1 MRHIVPALI
10 IAAAALAVQAP
21 SAVAAAPERGAIAA
35 AACGEGR
42 CARAAGGRRAALRA
56 IANSPAAAVIINLR
70 AIERVYRSEGRDK
83 DLPAFYREQL
93 TRTEDPLVRNFVHY
107 RIARLEMRDDDAA
120 AALEALQRNLVEN
133 YGRLGARAGS

>member
-1 MRHIVPALI
+1 MRRILPAI
-10 IAAAALAVQAP
+10 ILATVAFGVHTAP
-21 SAVAAAPERGAIAA
+21 AVAAAPERGGVA

-42 CARAAGGRRAALRA
+42 CANAPGARRAALRA

-70 AIERVYRSEGRDK
+70 AIERVYRGEGREK
-83 DLPAFYREQL
+83 DLPGFYREQL

-107 RIARLEMRDDDAA
+107 RIARLEMRGDDAK
-120 AALEALQRNLVEN
+120 AALEALQRNLAEN